1 MKNKNS
7 LLLFFLPL
15 LFSACSTDLDVTGKY
30 KETMVV
36 YGLLDQSQ
44 PKQYI
49 KINKAF
55 LGQGS
60 AITMAQLKDSAQY
73 ANALTVKIIRLL
85 NGVEYPYP
93 EPFLLPDNTIP
104 KDQGT
109 FYGPDQN
116 NVIYSC
122 NSRALDPTTPNQTD
136 SANFFQTNSQ
146 YKLIIKNTET
156 GAEVSSQTVLI
167 SDFSFDSYVVSS
179 SFTFYNPSSPN
190 YPFAPKWKSAK
201 NGRIHQLTIRFN
213 YIDSTSTGTINQHLD
228 WVFPEHRS
236 QGLSGGESMGE
247 NFPGQEFFQFIGSR
261 LRNSD
266 ASAQN
271 GIIARI
277 AGKVDLLIAVGSD
290 DLTTFMDVSKPST
303 GIIQEKPDFSN
314 ITNGIGIFSSRYNK
328 PPGNMSK
335 PLEPT
340 KTLPFLLNGQYTNN
354 LKFIR

>member
-1 MKNKNS
+1 
-7 LLLFFLPL
+7 
-15 LFSACSTDLDVTGKY
+15 
-30 KETMVV
+30 MVV

-60 AITMAQLKDSAQY
+60 AISMAQLKDSAQY
-73 ANALTVKIIRLL
+73 ANALNVSLQQIV
-85 NGVEYPYP
+85 NGNVTNT
-93 EPFLLPDNTIP
+93 FNLSADNSIP
-104 KDQGT
+104 KDLGT
-109 FYGPDQN
+109 FYGPDQAN
-116 NVIYSC
+116 AIYSY
-122 NSRALDPTTPNQTD
+122 NSTGVAALN
-136 SANFFQTNSQ
+136 TNSQ
-146 YKLIIKNTET
+146 YKLIVKNTET

>member
-73 ANALTVKIIRLL
+73 TNALNVSLQQIV
-85 NGVEYPYP
+85 NGNVTNT
-93 EPFLLPDNTIP
+93 FNLSADNSIP
-104 KDQGT
+104 KDLGT
-109 FYGPDQN
+109 FYGPDQAN
-116 NVIYSC
+116 AIYSY
-122 NSRALDPTTPNQTD
+122 NSTGAAALNTD
-136 SANFFQTNSQ
+136 SQ
-146 YKLIIKNTET
+146 YKLIVKNTET
-156 GAEVSSQTVLI
+156 GAEVSSQTVVI
-167 SDFSFDSYVVSS
+167 SDFKITSFISNMP
-179 SFTFYNPSSPN
+179 FNFYNTSSVTR
-190 YPFAPKWKSAK
+190 FIPKWESAK

-213 YIDSTSTGTINQHLD
+213 YIDSTGTGTINQHLD

-236 QGLSGGESMGE
+236 QRLIGGEPMEENVLGE
-247 NFPGQEFFQFIGSR
+247 DFFQFIGSK
-261 LRNSD
+261 LKNND
-266 ASAQN
+266 LSAQAN
-271 GIIARI
+271 ILARI
-277 AGKVDLLIAVGSD
+277 SGKVELLIVVASD
-290 DLTTFMDVSKPST
+290 DFCTFIDVNKPST
-303 GIIQEKPDFSN
+303 GIIQEKPEYSN
-314 ITNGIGIFSSRYNK
+314 ITNGLGLFSSRYNK
-328 PPGNMSK
+328 PPGTMSRV
-335 PLEPT
+335 LAIQSIT
-340 KTLPFLLNGQYTNN
+340 FLKSGKYTNN